1 MEIQT
6 IVTEQYNQQ
15 NMMWSAFLG
24 GGAAGLFVD
33 VVLFPLDTLKTRLQA
48 EQGFKSAGG
57 FRGIYKGLGPQLV
70 GSAPQ
75 AALFFL
81 TYESIKEY
89 CEPRVPKHAMPLVY
103 MFGASVAEVMACLV
117 RVPMEVVKQRKQ
129 TSAGYKSSWKIL
141 MSAYKYEG
149 FFKGVYRGFGSTI
162 MREIPFSVIQFP
174 TLEFCKSMYRTKLKN
189 NIHLDSWEVAICGS
203 LAGGLSAAI
212 TTPLD
217 VVKTR
222 IMLADRKTAKSLT
235 FLKVFKRIFKRE
247 GIRGLFSG
255 VVPRTLWIFLGGYI
269 FFGSYDF
276 AKNTVYEIL
285 EERRPPIR

>member
-1 MEIQT
+1 MDKET
-6 IVTEQYNQQ
+6 RNRN
-15 NMMWSAFLG
+15 NMLSAFLG

-48 EQGFKSAGG
+48 ESGFKKAGG
-57 FRGIYKGLGPQLV
+57 FRGIYNGLGPQVV

-81 TYESIKEY
+81 TYETIKHYSE
-89 CEPRVPKHAMPLVY
+89 RVLPHTAMPFVY
-103 MFGASVAEVMACLV
+103 MFGASVSEVVACLV

-129 TSAGYKSSWKIL
+129 TTMANKSSIKIL

-149 FFKGVYRGFGSTI
+149 LFKGLYRGFGTTI
-162 MREIPFSVIQFP
+162 IREIPFSIIQFP
-174 TLEFCKSMYRTKLKN
+174 TLEFCKSYYRARFKN
-189 NIHLDSWEVAICGS
+189 NITLDSWEVAVCGS
-203 LAGGLSAAI
+203 IAGGLSAAI

-222 IMLADRKTAKSLT
+222 IMLADTKRAQNGSLT
-235 FLKVFKRIFKRE
+235 FMKMFKSIVKKE
-247 GIRGLFSG
+247 GIKGLFSG

-276 AKNTVYEIL
+276 AKNSVSDYL
-285 EERRPPIR
+285 EETGHVR